1 MPTTLRSIIFFASA
15 VVAFAL
21 PAAQAAAADAVATG
35 AAVFQFA
42 TVVKTSA
49 GEREAF
55 LWIPPQAEQVRGVL
69 VAGMSSA
76 ERELVKDAAVRRACR
91 AESLAIVFLTTGISS
106 INVQQVLDDFAAASG
121 YHELSVAPLFF
132 AGHSAG
138 GPQAKAAA
146 VAHRDRCFGVMQY
159 RGGSPG
165 IPANSLDPDPVPPG
179 VPAVMMLGQYDE
191 FGKIARDESGREN
204 WENGVVAMRTFRSAA
219 AGNLGC
225 FAVEPGAGHFAWSD
239 RSAAYFAVFLRKA
252 AEQRIPDWSPDAKTP
267 VTCRQIDA
275 TRGWLTE
282 LPTRAAARH
291 APAPVTEY
299 TGDPGDASWHFDR
312 EMAEATVAHH
322 RGLVGKRDQFIRW
335 ADPCTVKAGAR
346 FFFDGIAWIGDG
358 QTFEVRPQ
366 FAETYPRQYDGEG
379 PIWAQAGQPVGNSAQ
394 AIRVRPTGGPLV
406 AVGPNAFRVQFDA
419 LAPAPGPKATA
430 IIAFVDGDEQWRYA
444 EQVGIVRSMVLTEG
458 QEQAITFPALPDMNA
473 GDGNAVP
480 AAIELNATSDSS
492 LPVEYYVAHGP
503 ATIENGRLMLHE
515 LPRRARLPIEIKVVA
530 YQFGRGIEPRVK
542 AAAPVTRVLRVR

>member
-1 MPTTLRSIIFFASA
+1 MGITLRSLVAVA
-15 VVAFAL
+15 VVTLAVRH
-21 PAAQAAAADAVATG
+21 AAAADVVPTA
-35 AAVFQFA
+35 AAVFQFT

-49 GEREAF
+49 GERDAF
-55 LWIPPQAEQVRGVL
+55 LWIPPQSEQVRGVL
-69 VAGMSSA
+69 FAGMSSA

-91 AESLAIVFLTTGISS
+91 EESLAIVFLTTGISS
-106 INVQQVLDDFAAASG
+106 VNVQQVLDDFAAASG
-121 YHELSVAPLFF
+121 YHELSFAPLFF

-191 FGKIARDESGREN
+191 FGKVARDESGREN

-239 RSAAYFAVFLRKA
+239 RSAAYFALFLRKA
-252 AEQRIPDWSPDAKTP
+252 AAQRIPDWSPDAQAP

-335 ADPCTVKAGAR
+335 LDPCTVKAGAR
-346 FFFDGIAWIGDG
+346 FFFDDIAWIGDG
-358 QTFEVRPQ
+358 QTFEVHPHY
-366 FAETYPRQYDGEG
+366 AETYPRQYDGEG
-379 PIWAQAGQPVGNSAQ
+379 PIWAQAGQPVGNSAH
-394 AIRVRPTGGPLV
+394 AIRLRPTGGPLV

-430 IIAFVDGDEQWRYA
+430 FIAFVEGDEQWRYA
-444 EQVGIVRSMVLTEG
+444 EHVGIVRSMVLTEG

-473 GDGNAVP
+473 GDGNAAP
-480 AAIELNATSDSS
+480 APIELKATSDSN

-503 ATIENGRLMLHE
+503 ATIEHGRLMLHE
-515 LPRRARLPIEIKVVA
+515 LPKRARRPIEVKVVA
-530 YQFGRGIEPRVK
+530 YQCGRGIEPRVK
-542 AAAPVTRVLRVR
+542 AAMPVARILQVR

>member
-1 MPTTLRSIIFFASA
+1 MPTTLRSIVFFASA

-21 PAAQAAAADAVATG
+21 PAAQAAAADAVPAA

-106 INVQQVLDDFAAASG
+106 VNVQQVLDDFAAASG

-191 FGKIARDESGREN
+191 FGKVARDESGREN
-204 WENGVVAMRTFRSAA
+204 WENGVGAMRTFRSADA
-219 AGNLGC
+219 RNLGC

-239 RSAAYFAVFLRKA
+239 RSAAYFALFLRKA
-252 AEQRIPDWSPDAKTP
+252 AAQRIPDWSPDAKTP
-267 VTCRQIDA
+267 VTCRPIDA

-291 APAPVTEY
+291 APAPATEY

-366 FAETYPRQYDGEG
+366 FAETYPQQYDGEG

-503 ATIENGRLMLHE
+503 ATIEHGRLMLHE

-542 AAAPVTRVLRVR
+542 AATPVTRVLRVR

>member
-252 AEQRIPDWSPDAKTP
+252 AAQRIPDWSPDAKTP

-473 GDGNAVP
+473 GDGNAP
-480 AAIELNATSDSS
+480 APIELQATSDSS

>member
-1 MPTTLRSIIFFASA
+1 MRINLRSIIA
-15 VVAFAL
+15 VAIAGVTL
-21 PAAQAAAADAVATG
+21 TVRQAAAADVVPTA

-42 TVVKTSA
+42 SAVKTSA

-106 INVQQVLDDFAAASG
+106 VNVQQVLDDFAAASG

-191 FGKIARDESGREN
+191 FGKVARDESGREN
-204 WENGVVAMRTFRSAA
+204 WENGVGAMRTFRSADA
-219 AGNLGC
+219 RNLGC

-239 RSAAYFAVFLRKA
+239 RSAAYFALFLRKA
-252 AEQRIPDWSPDAKTP
+252 AAQRIPDWSPDAKTP
-267 VTCRQIDA
+267 VTCRPIDA

-291 APAPVTEY
+291 APAPATEY

-366 FAETYPRQYDGEG
+366 FAETYPQQYDGEG

-542 AAAPVTRVLRVR
+542 AATPVTRVLRVR